1 MNDISNVTIVTL
13 VFVNNETAW
22 LYEYRR

>member
-13 VFVNNETAW
+13 VFVSNETACS
-22 LYEYRR
+22 YE